1 MDPTKKITV
10 YIPEHLLRKAQKATG
25 LGITP
30 TVRQGLE
37 LLAAAESYEKLRRLR
52 GKIKFSIDL
61 KALRE
66 DRA

>member
-1 MDPTKKITV
+1 MEQAKKITV
-10 YIPEHLLRKAQKATG
+10 QVPQNLLRRAQRATR

-37 LLAAAESYEKLRRLR
+37 LLAASRSYERLRRLR
-52 GKIKFSIDL
+52 GKVKFSLDL

-66 DRA
+66 DRG